1 MEDREILVG
10 RYYRHFKGKRY
21 LVTGI
26 ATHSETREKMV
37 VYQAQYGDF
46 GLYVRPYEMFAGRV
60 DREKYPEVRQEYRFE
75 LEE

>member
-1 MEDREILVG
+1 MAQREILTG

-37 VYQAQYGDF
+37 VYQAQYGEF
-46 GLYVRPYEMFAGRV
+46 ALFVRP
-60 DREKYPEVRQEYRFE
+60 
-75 LEE
+75 